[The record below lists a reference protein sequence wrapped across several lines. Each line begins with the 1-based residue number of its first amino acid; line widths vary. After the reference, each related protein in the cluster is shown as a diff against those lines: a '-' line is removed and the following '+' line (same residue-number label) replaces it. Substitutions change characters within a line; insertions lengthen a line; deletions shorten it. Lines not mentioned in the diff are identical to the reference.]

1 VTFSIV
7 AHDAGA
13 GQWGVA
19 VASKYLAAGSVVP
32 FAAAGVGAVATQA
45 LVNVAYGRDGLAL
58 LAAGA
63 DAERVVAA
71 LTDADEDAAHRQVG
85 VVDGTGRAATYTGPE
100 CLYWAGGRTG
110 PGYACQGNIL
120 VGPEVVDA
128 MVDAFTAAEGDLASR
143 LVDALRAGDLAGGD
157 ARGRQSAGLLVVGS
171 GDGYLESS
179 DVVVDLR
186 VDDHADPVPELERLL
201 AIHRHLYPRAE
212 DLEFVDVDAALAGEI
227 ARLLDERGSLAAP
240 HADGAGYDDDLRRS
254 LFAWVATENLEGRW
268 VDDDRIEKA
277 VLTALRAGR

>member
-58 LAAGA
+58 LADGA

-227 ARLLDERGSLAAP
+227 ARLLDESGSLAAP

>member
-1 VTFSIV
+1 
-7 AHDAGA
+7 
-13 GQWGVA
+13 
-19 VASKYLAAGSVVP
+19 
-32 FAAAGVGAVATQA
+32 
-45 LVNVAYGRDGLAL
+45 
-58 LAAGA
+58 
-63 DAERVVAA
+63 
-71 LTDADEDAAHRQVG
+71 
-85 VVDGTGRAATYTGPE
+85 
-100 CLYWAGGRTG
+100 
-110 PGYACQGNIL
+110 

-227 ARLLDERGSLAAP
+227 ARLLDVRGSLAAP

>member
-1 VTFSIV
+1 MTFSIV

-13 GQWGVA
+13 GEWGVA

-32 FAAAGVGAVATQA
+32 FAAADVGAVATQA

-58 LAAGA
+58 LADGA

-85 VVDGTGRAATYTGPE
+85 VVDGTGRAATYTGSE

-128 MVDAFTAAEGDLASR
+128 MADAFTAAEGDLASR

-171 GDGYLESS
+171 GDGHLESS

-186 VDDHADPVPELERLL
+186 VDDHLDPVLELVRLL

-227 ARLLDERGSLAAP
+227 ARLLDVRGSLAAP

-268 VDDDRIEKA
+268 VDDDRIEEA
-277 VLTALRAGR
+277 VLMALRAGR